1 MDTYNATYD
10 RTQNQD
16 IYDVSNL
23 QSKEESAKC
32 YICKIF
38 EYGILIGQKIVK
50 LSNLGICALLI
61 ITTYFTETCLGKDIF
76 WVGIEMNKNLKKT
89 FERYNASEGAD
100 ANRQIQ
106 KFFMVSF
113 KCFTLFKWILSFIT
127 VIW

>member
-10 RTQNQD
+10 RTQNLD

-38 EYGILIGQKIVK
+38 QYGMLIGQKIVK

-61 ITTYFTETCLGKDIF
+61 ITTYFTETCLGKDMF
-76 WVGIEMNKNLKKT
+76 CVGK
-89 FERYNASEGAD
+89 
-100 ANRQIQ
+100 
-106 KFFMVSF
+106 
-113 KCFTLFKWILSFIT
+113 
-127 VIW
+127 

>member
-113 KCFTLFKWILSFIT
+113 
-127 VIW
+127 